1 MVGTSPSGGMPI
13 DDEKVKR
20 MKMFPRSDDFAVLL
34 GFRNSR
40 AGVPPAR
47 TEQHKVDILNLLYIP
62 RLLLEHPLQQ
72 DVVFSRFCAL
82 YLPQLVEH
90 YLKPPSPSSAEEWN
104 KSVALEDMKIA
115 NAYGYLLVHLNGNPY
130 FERFFR
136 LPQHREIRKKL
147 IITMLDR
154 LHERAA
160 PWETREADLKNRPT
174 GGISVSSMIYD
185 FCQLL
190 GSLVLFESEENIR
203 TIAEEAHV
211 KRLMYFLD
219 WWDKKYFRPTSKPS
233 NSTKIPIDKSS
244 QLMIDNGDASQERS
258 PPRTLH
264 MLLQNGTS
272 DAELEEIRLARHQ
285 KSSIHECG
293 LPGCHAGFA
302 KDGGSLLQCSQCAT
316 VRYCCA
322 EHQTL
327 AWKHLQTMHKEMCHK
342 PVY

>member
-1 MVGTSPSGGMPI
+1 
-13 DDEKVKR
+13 
-20 MKMFPRSDDFAVLL
+20 
-34 GFRNSR
+34 
-40 AGVPPAR
+40 
-47 TEQHKVDILNLLYIP
+47 
-62 RLLLEHPLQQ
+62 
-72 DVVFSRFCAL
+72 
-82 YLPQLVEH
+82 
-90 YLKPPSPSSAEEWN
+90 
-104 KSVALEDMKIA
+104 MKIA

-316 VRYCCA
+316 VRYVSRRGPF
-322 EHQTL
+322 L
-327 AWKHLQTMHKEMCHK
+327 LQ
-342 PVY
+342 V